1 MYFWIELL
9 LLLLMMTVMNDDAFV
24 VVTGCVCGAKL
35 PCFKAAAANA
45 VIPAV
50 L

>member
-1 MYFWIELL
+1 
-9 LLLLMMTVMNDDAFV
+9 MMTVMNDGAFV
-24 VVTGCVCGAKL
+24 VVTGCVCGVKL
-35 PCFKAAAANA
+35 PCFMAAAATAAAAANA

>member
-1 MYFWIELL
+1 MYFWIE
-9 LLLLMMTVMNDDAFV
+9 LLLMMTVMNDGAFV
-24 VVTGCVCGAKL
+24 VVTGCICGLKL
-35 PCFKAAAANA
+35 PCFMAAAAANA